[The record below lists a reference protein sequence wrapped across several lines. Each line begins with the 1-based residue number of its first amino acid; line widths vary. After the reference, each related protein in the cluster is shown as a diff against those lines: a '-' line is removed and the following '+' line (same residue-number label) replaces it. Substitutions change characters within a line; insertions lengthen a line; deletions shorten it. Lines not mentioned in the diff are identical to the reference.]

1 MHILLLTTCD
11 LLSPRQDELARL
23 TRSLSFT
30 ALASPH
36 QITHILLV
44 QRAQAQDM
52 APMAAEALPFHR
64 ICLFAPTRLSLAVA
78 RNAMLG
84 TAQAQGLLRSADW
97 VAFPD
102 DDAWY
107 PPGLVDE
114 VSTVFEQHPGVSM
127 VTCRYGAQPQNAV
140 TGAGFLLEN
149 NAAALVR
156 VLSSNTL
163 FVRRSAVEAVGLY
176 FDERLGLGATIN
188 GGEDLDYAL
197 RVMAQGGCVAFDP
210 GRRVGHRD
218 AVIWTRS
225 TYFEGSLCALARAA
239 ALSAR
244 LRPPYWRKLLV
255 GSALVARGE
264 LPLGRLWAALRQA
277 RSFGRQPRQVQA
289 HGAALAR
296 VQRASAATT
305 TSTRA

>member
-1 MHILLLTTCD
+1 MHILLFTTCD

-30 ALASPH
+30 ALSSPH
-36 QITHILLV
+36 HITHILLV
-44 QRAQAQDM
+44 QRAQARDM
-52 APMAAEALPFHR
+52 LPLVAEALPFQR
-64 ICLFAPTRLSLAVA
+64 ICLSAPTRLSLAVA
-78 RNAMLG
+78 RNTMLR
-84 TAQAQGLLRSADW
+84 AAKAQGLLQRADW

-114 VSTVFEQHPGVSM
+114 VSAVFEGHPGVSM
-127 VTCRYGAQPQNAV
+127 VTCRYGTQPQNASS
-140 TGAGFLLEN
+140 GAGFLLEN

-163 FVRRSAVEAVGLY
+163 FVRRSAVQAVGLY
-176 FDERLGLGATIN
+176 FDERLGLGAPIN

-218 AVIWTRS
+218 AVTWTRG
-225 TYFEGSLCALARAA
+225 TYYEGSLCALARAS

-244 LRPPYWRKLLV
+244 LRLPYWRKLLV

-264 LPLGRLWAALRQA
+264 LPLSRLWSALRHA
-277 RSFGRQPRQVQA
+277 RAFGRQPHRIQA
-289 HGAALAR
+289 DGVAPTH
-296 VQRASAATT
+296 SAAQ
-305 TSTRA
+305 A